1 MAALTST
8 FLQLSVSTERIFQYF
23 YPLARD
29 NPCAAHGV
37 TVLTEWPTH
46 QGQVAENLLLDPV
59 RFRPPLPS
67 HT

>member
-8 FLQLSVSTERIFQYF
+8 FLQLNVSTESVFQYF

-37 TVLTEWPTH
+37 TVLTECLTH
-46 QGQVAENLLLDPV
+46 QGQVAENLLC
-59 RFRPPLPS
+59 
-67 HT
+67 

>member
-8 FLQLSVSTERIFQYF
+8 FLPLNVSTESVFRYF

-37 TVLTEWPTH
+37 TVLTECLTH
-46 QGQVAENLLLDPV
+46 QGQVAENLLC
-59 RFRPPLPS
+59 
-67 HT
+67 